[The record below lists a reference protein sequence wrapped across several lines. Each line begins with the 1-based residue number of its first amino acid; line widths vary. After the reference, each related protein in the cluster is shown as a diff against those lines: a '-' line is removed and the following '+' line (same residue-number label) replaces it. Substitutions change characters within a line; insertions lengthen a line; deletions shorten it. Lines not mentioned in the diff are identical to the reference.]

1 MTAHPDAG
9 GAVLVTGLDGPLAQ
23 AIARRLASE
32 DRPLVLAAPTLSA
45 ARESASRAD
54 YIRAINHRAG
64 GIYALAADP
73 ARAGDA
79 VALLASARD
88 AVGRV
93 GVVVTCARVAGAGR
107 GDGAPV
113 ADTAAFE
120 AMLDA
125 VAALPADERPRDVVL
140 AARAFPP
147 LDAADA
153 RAALWSAARARREL
167 LNGTEV
173 HVFAAID
180 PKAGAAARA
189 FGLMDR
195 PFNADVE
202 FAQRRLEG
210 AADAVHALLMGQGV
224 R

>member
-1 MTAHPDAG
+1 MNPHPDAA

-23 AIARRLASE
+23 AIARRLAGE

-45 ARESASRAD
+45 ARESASRVD
-54 YIRAINHRAG
+54 YIRAFHHRTG

-73 ARAGDA
+73 ARPGDA
-79 VALLASARD
+79 AELLASARN

-93 GVVVTCARVAGAGR
+93 GVVVTCARIAAAGA

-113 ADTAAFE
+113 PDTATFE
-120 AMLDA
+120 GMLDA
-125 VAALPADERPRDVVL
+125 VAALPADERPRDIVL

-153 RAALWSAARARREL
+153 RVALWTAARARREV

-173 HVFAAID
+173 HVFATVD

-202 FAQRRLEG
+202 FALRRLEG
-210 AADAVHALLMGQGV
+210 AADAVHALLKAHAA